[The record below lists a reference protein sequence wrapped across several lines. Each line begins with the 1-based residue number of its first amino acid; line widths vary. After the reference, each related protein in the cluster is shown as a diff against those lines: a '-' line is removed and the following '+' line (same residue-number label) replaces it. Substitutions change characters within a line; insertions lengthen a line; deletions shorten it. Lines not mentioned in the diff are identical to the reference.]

1 MRKNKLKE
9 IYDKWLTPVIAT
21 ILIGIAS
28 WVFFSRLEKLE
39 NLTSK
44 LNDTTIRLDTIV
56 GEMDKTYS
64 KDAESKGLMLLD
76 INNLK
81 IDVKVLQSKIKP

>member
-1 MRKNKLKE
+1 LKRNKLKE
-9 IYDKWLTPVIAT
+9 IYDKWLTPIIAA
-21 ILIGIAS
+21 ILIGAAS